1 MINRQAHRIAA
12 ICLLALWPFQHGFAA
27 DEPAIWE
34 YQGAR
39 GTVRLLGSVHL
50 LRKQDYPLPESIE
63 RAYRQAD
70 TLVMEVD
77 VDDLDPLG
85 SQMLIASLSMLQDG
99 QTLQDV
105 MGSVDYRKATRKA
118 SELGVD
124 LQMLN
129 GVEPW
134 FAALTIMNLQLL
146 KLGFDPQIGL
156 EQYLSGQARG
166 DGKQV
171 IGLETVEYQLKI
183 FDDMPQ
189 ATQSRLLLQT
199 LDEAATLETQMATL
213 VTAWRRGD
221 SARLAR
227 ELSRNFQGYPDVYR
241 KLVSDRNRE
250 WVRQIVELS
259 AKGGDYLVVVGA
271 LHLVGEDSVIAMLQ
285 DRGGQVRPWRA
296 GR

>member
-1 MINRQAHRIAA
+1 MMNRHARRIAA
-12 ICLLALWPFQHGFAA
+12 LCLVALWPIQQAA
-27 DEPAIWE
+27 AEEPAIWE

-50 LRKQDYPLPESIE
+50 LRREDYPLPASID
-63 RAYRQAD
+63 RAYQQAD

-77 VDDLDPLG
+77 IDDLDPLG
-85 SQMLIASLSMLQDG
+85 SQMLIASLSMLEDG
-99 QTLQDV
+99 QTLRDV
-105 MGSVDYRKATRKA
+105 MGSVDYRKATRQA
-118 SELGVD
+118 SELGID
-124 LQMLN
+124 LQMLSA
-129 GVEPW
+129 VEPW

-156 EQYLSGQARG
+156 EKHLSGKARG

-171 IGLETVEYQLKI
+171 IGLETVEYQLRI

-199 LDEAATLETQMATL
+199 LDEAATLESQMTTL
-213 VTAWRRGD
+213 VSAWRRGD
-221 SARLAR
+221 SKRLAR
-227 ELSRNFQGYPDVYR
+227 EMGRNFQGYPDVYR

-259 AKGGDYLVVVGA
+259 ATEGNYLVVVGA

-285 DRGGQVRPWRA
+285 DRGGQVRLWRA